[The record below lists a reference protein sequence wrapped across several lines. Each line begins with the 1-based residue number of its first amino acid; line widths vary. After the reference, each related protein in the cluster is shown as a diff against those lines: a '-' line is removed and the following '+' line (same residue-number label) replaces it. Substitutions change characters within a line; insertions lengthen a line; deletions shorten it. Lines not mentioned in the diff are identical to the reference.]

1 MQIFSIADLFPKNGY
16 HSTCFAHLHKYF
28 LQPIVLY
35 SMKKKMSKVK
45 YKKEKFNGE
54 NGFSMW
60 QRRMSDLLI
69 QQGLHKALGDKFLG
83 IGKK

>member
-1 MQIFSIADLFPKNGY
+1 
-16 HSTCFAHLHKYF
+16 
-28 LQPIVLY
+28 
-35 SMKKKMSKVK
+35 MKKKMSKVK